1 MKPVMSRH
9 HDTVNKQ
16 RLILTPATTRYSWQE
31 DGWWCWPWQ
40 WSCWWGLCWWVQLSV
55 RSHSS
60 QQYFRRDWF
69 VKIISSTPDGGR
81 LIISSSSSSGLLFI
95 CLSCGSLTEEHFY
108 DPIFTHNWSRLLHHQ
123 TFYISSSTA
132 ELRELNTESNK
143 LMPYYINTNHVSPS
157 RVTPQL
163 FILSWSIVLVEPI
176 RDLLPPSLCLTDA
189 CKPVQIKHHGEPKSK
204 LNLPFTAQYITHHK
218 ISGLREWATSLSCK
232 IIFYELRVSWTH
244 HHFVSDV
251 WAVRGHMCVQK
262 LSIVVSQNT
271 LAWSSEGNM
280 PCK

>member
-1 MKPVMSRH
+1 MAASKNCDKDWHQGLINLVLVVSVLTRVVMSGFVTSRH

-40 WSCWWGLCWWVQLSV
+40 WSCWRGLCWWVQLSV

-132 ELRELNTESNK
+132 ELSWGRQWSYIGYQTSN
-143 LMPYYINTNHVSPS
+143 SA
-157 RVTPQL
+157 
-163 FILSWSIVLVEPI
+163 LSV
-176 RDLLPPSLCLTDA
+176 A
-189 CKPVQIKHHGEPKSK
+189 
-204 LNLPFTAQYITHHK
+204 
-218 ISGLREWATSLSCK
+218 
-232 IIFYELRVSWTH
+232 
-244 HHFVSDV
+244 
-251 WAVRGHMCVQK
+251 
-262 LSIVVSQNT
+262 
-271 LAWSSEGNM
+271 
-280 PCK
+280 